1 VNRRHAIRSSV
12 LLVALAPL
20 NVHRPVF
27 SADSYPSRP
36 VKLIVPYGPGSVVD
50 VQARAIAEAL
60 SKAVGQPIVV
70 ENRPG
75 ASGTIG
81 VAIGAKA
88 KPDGYT
94 VTIGTASN
102 LVVSPALGLRVGFD
116 ALKDFQP
123 ITQYSRG
130 GAVLF
135 AHPSLKVT
143 SVQELIGL
151 AKARPGELAYAS
163 TGATGTGRL
172 AGELFQHE
180 AGIKLLSVPYKTP
193 AFMAVLGN
201 EVPLGFDFATVVGP
215 HVRSGALRALM
226 VTGRNRNRSLP
237 DVPTVAE
244 CGLPGAEIHG
254 WSGVLVPAATPRH
267 IVARLHTEIV
277 TALSAPRV
285 RAVFEEG
292 GAEVPGNSP
301 EEFRAVIIAEK
312 ARVDR
317 IVRLAGI
324 KVQESE

>member
-1 VNRRHAIRSSV
+1 MNRRDALRSF
-12 LLVALAPL
+12 VALGTLELLEVQRLAL
-20 NVHRPVF
+20 A
-27 SADSYPSRP
+27 ADAYPIRP

-60 SKAVGQPIVV
+60 SKALGQPIVV

-81 VAIGAKA
+81 VAFGAKA

-94 VTIGTASN
+94 ITVGTASN

-116 ALKDFQP
+116 PLKDFQP

-130 GAVLF
+130 GAVLI
-135 AHPSLKVT
+135 AHPSLKAKT
-143 SVQELIGL
+143 VQELIAL

-201 EVPLGFDFATVVGP
+201 EVPLGFDFVTVSGP
-215 HVRSGALRALM
+215 HIRSGALRALV

-244 CGLPGAEIHG
+244 CGFPGAEIHG
-254 WSGVLVPAATPRH
+254 WSGVLVPAGTPKD
-267 IVARLHTEIV
+267 IVARLHREIV
-277 TALSAPRV
+277 TALSAPQV
-285 RAVFEEG
+285 RTVFEEG
-292 GAEVPGNSP
+292 GSEVPASSP
-301 EEFRAVIIAEK
+301 EEFRATIIAEK
-312 ARVDR
+312 AKVDR

-324 KVQESE
+324 RVEETE

>member
-1 VNRRHAIRSSV
+1 MDRRDALRSF
-12 LLVALAPL
+12 VALGTVELLA
-20 NVHRPVF
+20 VQRF
-27 SADSYPSRP
+27 AWSADAYPTRP
-36 VKLIVPYGPGSVVD
+36 IKLIVPYGPGSVVD

-60 SKAVGQPIVV
+60 SKALGQPIVV

-81 VAIGAKA
+81 VGIGAKA

-94 VTIGTASN
+94 VTVGTASN
-102 LVVSPALGLRVGFD
+102 LVVSPALGLRVSFD
-116 ALKDFQP
+116 PLKDFQP

-130 GAVLF
+130 GAVLI
-135 AHPSLKVT
+135 AHPSLKAKT
-143 SVQELIGL
+143 VQELIAL
-151 AKARPGELAYAS
+151 ARARPGELAYAS

-201 EVPLGFDFATVVGP
+201 EVPLGFDFVTVSGP

-237 DVPTVAE
+237 DVPTVGE
-244 CGLPGAEIHG
+244 CGFPTAEIHG
-254 WSGVLVPAATPRH
+254 WSGVLVPARTPKD
-267 IVARLHTEIV
+267 IVARLHREIV

-292 GAEVPGNSP
+292 GSEVPANSP
-301 EEFRAVIIAEK
+301 EEFRATIIAEK
-312 ARVDR
+312 EKVDR

-324 KVQESE
+324 KVEETE